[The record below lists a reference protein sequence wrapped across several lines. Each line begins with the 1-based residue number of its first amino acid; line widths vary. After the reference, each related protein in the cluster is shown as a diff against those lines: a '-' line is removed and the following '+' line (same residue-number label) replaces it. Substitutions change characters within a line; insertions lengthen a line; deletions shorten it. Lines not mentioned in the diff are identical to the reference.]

1 MNMDKKG
8 QAAGVFAAIPQGVIY
23 LVVAIVV
30 LSMGGL
36 LLTNL
41 STQGGFVAGSAAAN
55 ATNFGLATVQTISSF
70 VPTLGLIFVFIVVIG
85 AIVGMLYLRSR

>member
-1 MNMDKKG
+1 MDKKG
-8 QAAGVFAAIPQGVIY
+8 QAAGIFASIPQGVIY
-23 LVVAIVV
+23 LVVAVVV

-41 STQGGFVAGSAAAN
+41 ATQGGFAANSAALN
-55 ATNFGLATVQTISSF
+55 STNYGLSTIQTVSSF
-70 VPTLGLIFVFIVVIG
+70 VPTLGLIFVFIIVIG